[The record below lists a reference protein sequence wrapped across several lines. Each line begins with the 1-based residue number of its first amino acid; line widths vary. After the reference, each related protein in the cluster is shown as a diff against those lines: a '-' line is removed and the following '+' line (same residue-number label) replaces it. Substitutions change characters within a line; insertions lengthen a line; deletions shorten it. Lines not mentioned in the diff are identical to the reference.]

1 MPANTANGPDS
12 PTSKAEAI
20 HLDYIN
26 SPASSSSTANPHSHH
41 HDYAHDHPSS
51 PTAHNHL
58 HYHQTNPA
66 PDGHPTAVVVTQDL
80 IGQLVYLHDPTTQH
94 TGAYAE
100 HGPLIDDAGGNNLE
114 QARPDLWWARV
125 RHTLREPLSEF
136 FGTFILI
143 MFGDGVVA
151 QVVLSKSANGSYQ
164 SISWGWG
171 LGVMLGVYTG
181 GLSGAQ

>member
-1 MPANTANGPDS
+1 MPTTTAES
-12 PTSKAEAI
+12 PTSKSEAI
-20 HLDYIN
+20 HLDYVN
-26 SPASSSSTANPHSHH
+26 SPASSSSTNPNSHH
-41 HDYAHDHPSS
+41 HDYAHDHASS

-80 IGQLVYLHDPTTQH
+80 IGQLVYLHDPTTQQ

-100 HGPLIDDAGGNNLE
+100 HGPLIDDAGGNDLK
-114 QARPDLWWARV
+114 QARPDLWWAKV